1 MAGVAQFHDY
11 FTPSESG
18 GIRGASHQICRSS
31 FGELMNIDL
40 KPKPLSKFGQ
50 IGRSILKR
58 FMYSQ
63 LAILSGI
70 KIAVGRENPLVRFT
84 VEKDPPSIYWVYR
97 IKSSAI
103 KDLERNIE
111 IPENFSLCPIRCL
124 ETDEPAYLLTVNAYR
139 VSGLANGL
147 RAEWSV
153 FVRDA
158 ENTPRYLIVDARSS
172 QRSVDPVDIITR
184 ASTVIHEKSGEK
196 IHTQIGEED
205 RAFRSTISH
214 ADIGTPVKTSLDWV
228 SANDFI
234 YWGNGVC
241 DRTFYDAGLA
251 NAEQHRIGNE
261 HCVISDGSVW
271 SQFVEPEPAHVL
283 ILQKSIEFVI
293 SPWENIDRLHSR

>member
-1 MAGVAQFHDY
+1 M
-11 FTPSESG
+11 
-18 GIRGASHQICRSS
+18 SHHVQT
-31 FGELMNIDL
+31 
-40 KPKPLSKFGQ
+40 KPLSKLGQ
-50 IGRSILKR
+50 LGRSVLKR

-70 KIAVGRENPLVRFT
+70 KIAIGKENPLVRFT
-84 VEKDPPSIYWVYR
+84 VENDPPSIYWVYR
-97 IKSSAI
+97 IKTSAI
-103 KDLERNIE
+103 KELERNIE
-111 IPENFSLCPIRCL
+111 IPENFSLCPIQCL

-158 ENTPRYLIVDARSS
+158 ENTPRYLIIDARSS

-184 ASTVIHEKSGEK
+184 ASTVIHEKNGEK
-196 IHTQIGEED
+196 IHTQVGEGD

-214 ADIGTPVKTSLDWV
+214 ADLGTPVTTSPDWV

-251 NAEQHRIGNE
+251 NARQNRMDNE
-261 HCVISDGSVW
+261 HCVINDGSFW
-271 SQFVEPEPAHVL
+271 SQFVEPEPVHVL
-283 ILQKSIEFVI
+283 ILQNSIEFVI
-293 SPWENIDRLHSR
+293 SPWENIDRVHI